1 MPTLDLSFTITAIIA
16 ICALVSP
23 IITTLINN
31 HHQKVMKQL
40 EYQEEEKVHNAERKR
55 QIYENYI
62 RAAGSC
68 VQLISHENLSEFGK
82 YSSQILCYVPD
93 DMQEDIIAMEKLII
107 ERNTVKALNSLDNI
121 VLKLRPI
128 LQEL

>member
-16 ICALVSP
+16 VCSLISP
-23 IITTLINN
+23 IVTTLINN

-40 EYQEEEKVHNAERKR
+40 EYREKEKSYKLERKR

-68 VQLISHENLSEFGK
+68 VQLLSRETLSEFGK
-82 YSSQILCYVPD
+82 YSSQILCYVPED
-93 DMQEDIIAMEKLII
+93 LQEDIITMEKLIN
-107 ERNTVKALNSLDNI
+107 EHNMVKALSLLDHI

>member
-68 VQLISHENLSEFGK
+68 VQMLCRENLSEFGK

-93 DMQEDIIAMEKLII
+93 DMQEDIIALEKLII
-107 ERNTVKALNSLDNI
+107 EHNTVKALNLLDNI

>member
-40 EYQEEEKVHNAERKR
+40 ECQEEEKVHNAERKR

-68 VQLISHENLSEFGK
+68 VQLISRENLSEFGK

-107 ERNTVKALNSLDNI
+107 ERNTVKALNLLDNI